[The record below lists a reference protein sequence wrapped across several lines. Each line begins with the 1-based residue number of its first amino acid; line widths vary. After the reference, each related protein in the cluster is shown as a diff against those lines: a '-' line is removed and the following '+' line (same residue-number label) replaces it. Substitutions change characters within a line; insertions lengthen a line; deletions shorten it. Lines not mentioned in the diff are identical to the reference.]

1 MNPPFLNKKVEK
13 FLFSYINLS
22 YYITLKNRLLEY
34 RLNNNFLN
42 MVKGKSNMKIFY
54 LTFFVTIIFA
64 QNSNSIMQA
73 TAALNAGM
81 FEEALIHI
89 IEAEKEDPANPN
101 VYQMKALLHEALSQ
115 PKEALEAWKNCLK
128 YSKEKKVK
136 KQAKNHI
143 KVLSY
148 E

>member
-1 MNPPFLNKKVEK
+1 MNLPFLNKKVEK
-13 FLFSYINLS
+13 FLISYINLFN
-22 YYITLKNRLLEY
+22 YITLKTDY
-34 RLNNNFLN
+34 RNVLNNNFLN
-42 MVKGKSNMKIFY
+42 MVKGKSCMKIFY

-64 QNSNSIMQA
+64 QNSNSFIQA

-81 FEEALIHI
+81 YEEALVHI
-89 IEAEKEDPANPN
+89 KEAEKEYPTSPN
-101 VYQMKALLHEALSQ
+101 VYLMKALLHEALSQ

-128 YSKEKKVK
+128 YSKDKKVK

-148 E
+148 EL

>member
-1 MNPPFLNKKVEK
+1 
-13 FLFSYINLS
+13 
-22 YYITLKNRLLEY
+22 
-34 RLNNNFLN
+34 
-42 MVKGKSNMKIFY
+42 MKIFY
-54 LTFFVTIIFA
+54 PIFFVTIICA
-64 QNSNSIMQA
+64 QNSNSIIQA

-89 IEAEKEDPANPN
+89 KEAEKEDPTSPN

-128 YSKEKKVK
+128 YSKDKKME

-143 KVLSY
+143 MVLSY
-148 E
+148 EL

>member
-1 MNPPFLNKKVEK
+1 
-13 FLFSYINLS
+13 
-22 YYITLKNRLLEY
+22 
-34 RLNNNFLN
+34 
-42 MVKGKSNMKIFY
+42 MVKGNFIMKIFY
-54 LTFFVTIIFA
+54 LIFFVTTICA

-89 IEAEKEDPANPN
+89 KEAEKEDPTSPN

-128 YSKEKKVK
+128 YSKDKKVK

-148 E
+148 EL

>member
-1 MNPPFLNKKVEK
+1 
-13 FLFSYINLS
+13 
-22 YYITLKNRLLEY
+22 
-34 RLNNNFLN
+34 
-42 MVKGKSNMKIFY
+42 MVKGNFIMKIFY
-54 LTFFVTIIFA
+54 LTFFVTFIFA
-64 QNSNSIMQA
+64 QNSNSIMEA

-81 FEEALIHI
+81 FEEALVHI
-89 IEAEKEDPANPN
+89 KEAEKEDPTNPN

-128 YSKEKKVK
+128 YSKDKKVK

-148 E
+148 EL

>member
-1 MNPPFLNKKVEK
+1 
-13 FLFSYINLS
+13 
-22 YYITLKNRLLEY
+22 
-34 RLNNNFLN
+34 
-42 MVKGKSNMKIFY
+42 MKIFY

-81 FEEALIHI
+81 YEEALVHI
-89 IEAEKEDPANPN
+89 KEAEKEDPTSPN

-128 YSKEKKVK
+128 YSKEKRVK

-143 KVLSY
+143 KILSY
-148 E
+148 EL

>member
-1 MNPPFLNKKVEK
+1 
-13 FLFSYINLS
+13 
-22 YYITLKNRLLEY
+22 
-34 RLNNNFLN
+34 
-42 MVKGKSNMKIFY
+42 MVKGNIIMKIFY
-54 LTFFVTIIFA
+54 LIFFVTIICA

-89 IEAEKEDPANPN
+89 KEAEKEDPTSPN

-115 PKEALEAWKNCLK
+115 PKEALEAWKSCLK
-128 YSKEKKVK
+128 YSKNKKVK

-148 E
+148 DL

>member
-1 MNPPFLNKKVEK
+1 
-13 FLFSYINLS
+13 
-22 YYITLKNRLLEY
+22 
-34 RLNNNFLN
+34 
-42 MVKGKSNMKIFY
+42 MVKGNFIMKIFY
-54 LTFFVTIIFA
+54 LIFFVTIICA

-81 FEEALIHI
+81 YEDALIHI
-89 IEAEKEDPANPN
+89 KGAEKEDPTNPN

-115 PKEALEAWKNCLK
+115 PKEALEAWKSCLK
-128 YSKEKKVK
+128 YSKDIKVK

-148 E
+148 ES

>member
-1 MNPPFLNKKVEK
+1 
-13 FLFSYINLS
+13 
-22 YYITLKNRLLEY
+22 
-34 RLNNNFLN
+34 

-54 LTFFVTIIFA
+54 LTFFITIVCA
-64 QNSNSIMQA
+64 QNSNSFMQA

-128 YSKEKKVK
+128 SYGLWPGAFVVP
-136 KQAKNHI
+136 KNPVVVRI
-143 KVLSY
+143 FLAERISIFRICMLCDFLGFTICSFP
-148 E
+148 